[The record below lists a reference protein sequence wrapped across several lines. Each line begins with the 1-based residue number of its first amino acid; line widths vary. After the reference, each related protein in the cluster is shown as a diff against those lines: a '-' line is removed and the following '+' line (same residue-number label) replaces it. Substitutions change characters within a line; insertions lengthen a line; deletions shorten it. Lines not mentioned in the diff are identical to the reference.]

1 MAVIYGYNR
10 AKLTDGLR
18 LEAEFYQPKYLFEV
32 SPHCK
37 WTKIGSILTFCQY
50 GSSLP
55 LNEEGKGY
63 PIFRLNEINDCF
75 LTKPQK
81 WVVMSQ
87 REYQMLKL
95 QRDDVL
101 FCRMLMVTIKWT

>member
-1 MAVIYGYNR
+1 MAVIYRYNR

-37 WTKIGSILTFCQY
+37 WTKIGSIVTFCQY

-55 LNEEGKGY
+55 LNEE
-63 PIFRLNEINDCF
+63 
-75 LTKPQK
+75 
-81 WVVMSQ
+81 
-87 REYQMLKL
+87 
-95 QRDDVL
+95 
-101 FCRMLMVTIKWT
+101 